1 MISVARVTT
10 TKSER
15 NYSTYQLAPRFNDK
29 RTASRVACDLA
40 SPCCCS
46 PAQPASWSALF
57 MTCLT
62 PRHTPTY
69 VLATACSPGSRPAHR
84 LAHALCPAPAR
95 AAPHPHLCVGRHDLP
110 SSHITSSL
118 LPVVGEPLSLSKGP
132 PQATPASRGSG
143 FKTSLHISED
153 DRSCF
158 ARSKGNKGLQVK
170 VWIGG
175 RNESFWSCESRDH
188 KMEVTQ
194 WRATKVIASAPA
206 RVAVPL

>member
-1 MISVARVTT
+1 MKTRLSRSTLSALMISVARVTT

-95 AAPHPHLCVGRHDLP
+95 AAPHPHLCVGRHDQP

-118 LPVVGEPLSLSKGP
+118 LPVVGELCLRAKGHLKQPPLVGAQDSKHLY
-132 PQATPASRGSG
+132 
-143 FKTSLHISED
+143 TSV
-153 DRSCF
+153 RMTG
-158 ARSKGNKGLQVK
+158 RVLQGVK
-170 VWIGG
+170 
-175 RNESFWSCESRDH
+175 
-188 KMEVTQ
+188 
-194 WRATKVIASAPA
+194 ATKVFK
-206 RVAVPL
+206 